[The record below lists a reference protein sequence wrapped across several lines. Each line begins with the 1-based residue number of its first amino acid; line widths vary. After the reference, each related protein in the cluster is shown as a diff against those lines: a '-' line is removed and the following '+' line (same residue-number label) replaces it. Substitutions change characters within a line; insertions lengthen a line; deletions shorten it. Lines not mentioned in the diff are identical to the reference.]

1 MTTIPPPR
9 RANIKTGTHRGLTF
23 LVLGVGGV
31 YLDGLAFFAL
41 AFGVALEPDFA
52 GLFRGLLEGAF
63 LDRGLGFGTGN
74 RLPADVGVM
83 GRVRFRA

>member
-9 RANIKTGTHRGLTF
+9 RANIKTGTHIGLTF

-31 YLDGLAFFAL
+31 YLEGLAFFTL

-52 GLFRGLLEGAF
+52 GLLRGLFEGAF
-63 LDRGLGFGTGN
+63 LERGLGFGTGDT
-74 RLPADVGVM
+74 LPADVGVM

>member
-1 MTTIPPPR
+1 MTTIPLPR
-9 RANIKTGTHRGLTF
+9 RANIKTGTHIGLTF

-31 YLDGLAFFAL
+31 YLEGLAFFAL

-52 GLFRGLLEGAF
+52 GLFRGLFEGAF
-63 LDRGLGFGTGN
+63 LDRGLGFGTGDT
-74 RLPADVGVM
+74 LPADVGVM

>member
-1 MTTIPPPR
+1 MTTIPLPR
-9 RANIKTGTHRGLTF
+9 RANIKTGTHIGLTF

-31 YLDGLAFFAL
+31 YLEGLAFFAL

-52 GLFRGLLEGAF
+52 GRFRGLFEGAF
-63 LDRGLGFGTGN
+63 LDRGLGFGTGDT
-74 RLPADVGVM
+74 LPADVGVM